1 MTGAKQSN
9 AYKNIKKV
17 QVKWACK
24 KQHVNPEYSHEV
36 ILDVEITKIRSTS
49 HHLVF
54 IFLDKEYALIS
65 RRYQLHPASATTQC
79 PSGHTDARS
88 QKKKKKNYE
97 KEKSRFSEQFLV
109 AAAELTPPR

>member
-1 MTGAKQSN
+1 MCEDMFYTN
-9 AYKNIKKV
+9 EKNFFLIKRGNNLHYISLYFKM
-17 QVKWACK
+17 
-24 KQHVNPEYSHEV
+24 EV
-36 ILDVEITKIRSTS
+36 
-49 HHLVF
+49 

-65 RRYQLHPASATTQC
+65 RRYQLHPASATTQY
-79 PSGHTDARS
+79 PSGHTDAHS